1 MNRERAQ
8 RDRSVVDQRPSLVAR
23 YGRINERGQA
33 ILEFALML
41 PCLMLLSVGVI
52 EIGRAI
58 YYTIEV
64 NNAATV
70 GVEYGAQGVCCET
83 DASGMQTKAMADAVN
98 LPSMTASATWGCTCD
113 EGAGTSC
120 TYPVP
125 PTSSCAAPKKS
136 DGTDCT
142 SPAHIITCTQVSTQ
156 ATISPL
162 FHYPGLPSS
171 YAANGKAVMRV
182 RN

>member
-1 MNRERAQ
+1 MKRQFSQKNTAAAGHWSTPVVLHGRPNERAQ
-8 RDRSVVDQRPSLVAR
+8 TV
-23 YGRINERGQA
+23 
-33 ILEFALML
+33 LEFALIL
-41 PCLMLLSVGVI
+41 PCLMLLSVGIV

-70 GVEYGAQGVCCET
+70 GVEYGAQGFETET
-83 DASGMQTKAMADAVN
+83 DTAGMQTKAMADAVN
-98 LPSMTASATWGCTCD
+98 VPSMTATATYGCACD

-136 DGTDCT
+136 DGSDCT
-142 SPAHIITCTQVSTQ
+142 SPAHIVTCTQVSTQ
-156 ATISPL
+156 ATISPI
-162 FHYPGLPSS
+162 FHYPGLPAS

>member
-1 MNRERAQ
+1 MKRERAQ
-8 RDRSVVDQRPSLVAR
+8 RDRSVVERRPSLGAR
-23 YGRINERGQA
+23 YCKNKERGQA

-70 GVEYGAQGVCCET
+70 GVEYGSQGSDTET
-83 DASGMQTKAMADAVN
+83 RTGIMQDKAMADAIN
-98 LPSMTASATWGCTCD
+98 LPSMTASATYGCTCD
-113 EGAGTSC
+113 TGSGTSC

-125 PTSSCAAPKKS
+125 PTSSCGTIS
-136 DGTDCT
+136 DSCQ
-142 SPAHIITCTQVSTQ
+142 SPNHIVTCVQVSTQ

-162 FHYPGLPSS
+162 FNYPGLPTS

-182 RN
+182 RK

>member
-1 MNRERAQ
+1 MKRERAQ
-8 RDRSVVDQRPSLVAR
+8 RDRSVVDHRPSLVAQ

-52 EIGRAI
+52 EVGRAI

-70 GVEYGAQGVCCET
+70 GVEYGGQGYETET
-83 DASGMQTKAMADAVN
+83 DTPGMQTKAMADAIN
-98 LPSMTASATWGCTCD
+98 LPSMTASATYGCTCD

-136 DGTDCT
+136 DGSDCT
-142 SPAHIITCTQVSTQ
+142 SPAHIVTCVQVSTQ
-156 ATISPL
+156 ATINPL
-162 FHYPGLPSS
+162 FNYPGLPSS
-171 YAANGKAVMRV
+171 YVANGKSVMRV